1 MFYNG
6 KIEHSMEHQ
15 ELHLHH
21 VPLGASSAGASLDL
35 PCWSFSDSVPT
46 LGAHFS
52 IPWLYMCV
60 CVYIYMCVC
69 VCIPV
74 CCLKIQQEHQ
84 LHISFFVIS
93 IPSEGSIP
101 TNYLSVRL

>member
-1 MFYNG
+1 MLTKGMFYSG

-21 VPLGASSAGASLDL
+21 VPLGASSAEASLDL

-52 IPWLYMCV
+52 IHDF
-60 CVYIYMCVC
+60 ICVC
-69 VCIPV
+69 VCLFLFTV
-74 CCLKIQQEHQ
+74 
-84 LHISFFVIS
+84 
-93 IPSEGSIP
+93 
-101 TNYLSVRL
+101 

>member
-60 CVYIYMCVC
+60 C
-69 VCIPV
+69 IPV

>member
-1 MFYNG
+1 MFYSG
-6 KIEHSMEHQ
+6 KTEHSMEHQ

-21 VPLGASSAGASLDL
+21 VPLGASSAEASLDL

-60 CVYIYMCVC
+60 CV
-69 VCIPV
+69 CIPIH
-74 CCLKIQQEHQ
+74 CLKIQQEHQ

-93 IPSEGSIP
+93 IPLEGSIP
-101 TNYLSVRL
+101 TNYLSIRLCQSVL